1 MKSLVENLDQT
12 KEELLQRLQATITEK
27 RGTENNKA
35 VLANDI
41 QQYQRDLLMKDQTI
55 NDLKQSIAQLDANL
69 DEIQNDLDAKT
80 EELVATKQ
88 KLERQVL
95 EFSNVQH

>member
-12 KEELLQRLQATITEK
+12 KEELLQRLQATINEK

-35 VLANDI
+35 VLTNDI

-55 NDLKQSIAQLDANL
+55 NDLKHSIAQLDANL

-80 EELVATKQ
+80 EELVATRQ

-95 EFSNVQH
+95 EFSNV